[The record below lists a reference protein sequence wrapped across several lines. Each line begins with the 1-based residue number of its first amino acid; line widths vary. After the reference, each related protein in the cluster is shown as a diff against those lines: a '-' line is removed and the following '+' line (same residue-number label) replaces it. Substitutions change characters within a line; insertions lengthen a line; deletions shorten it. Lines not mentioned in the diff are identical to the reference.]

1 MITLIQGGHLYG
13 PEDLGTK
20 DLLAINGK
28 IERIAD
34 EVKLS
39 DGAFRG
45 AEIVPAKGKLVF
57 PGFIDQHV
65 HTIGG
70 GGSGGPLTRV
80 KEVYFRD
87 VVKSGITTLVGT
99 LGTDTVSR
107 SLETLLVKAK
117 ALNLSGLNSFIYTGS
132 LHFPPPTLTGSVEK
146 DIVLIS
152 EVVGLKAG
160 LGETVFARPDLRELE
175 NLFTEVKRAGS
186 LSGKNAVVH
195 VHMAA
200 SAREWIQTIESILEG
215 RDLSPQIVVLT
226 HVNRSPELLE
236 RSFAYARKGGRID
249 VTTCVRPPERP
260 TAVKPSKALRRYLDE
275 GLPPEHITF
284 TSDGNASRVL
294 ANGVVDYTRV
304 GSLLDEFRDCV
315 QKEGIPLPQALAVVT
330 RNAADRL
337 GLAKERGVLR
347 EGSFA
352 DLALFTQNLELSDLM
367 AGGKWLLRDGI
378 VAPVDPLE

>member
-1 MITLIQGGHLYG
+1 MVTLIQGGHLYG
-13 PEDLGTK
+13 PEDLGSQ

-28 IERIAD
+28 IERIAGGI
-34 EVKLS
+34 KLS
-39 DGAFRG
+39 DEVFRR

-70 GGSGGPLTRV
+70 GGSGGPLTRA

-99 LGTDTVSR
+99 LGTDAISR

-117 ALNLSGLNSFIYTGS
+117 ALSQSGLTSFIYTGS
-132 LHFPPPTLTGSVEK
+132 LLFPPVTLTGSVEK

-152 EVVGLKAG
+152 EVMGVKAG
-160 LGETVFARPDLRELE
+160 FGEAVFARPDLRELE

-186 LSGKNAVVH
+186 MSGKSAVVH

-200 SAREWIQTIESILEG
+200 SAQEWVPTIESILEG
-215 RDLSPQIVVLT
+215 RDLSRQLVVLT
-226 HVNRSPELLE
+226 HVNRSSALLE

-249 VTTCVRPPERP
+249 ATTCVRPPERP
-260 TAVKPSKALRRYLDE
+260 TAVKPSKVLRRYLEE
-275 GLPPEHITF
+275 GLPPGSLTF
-284 TSDGNASRVL
+284 TSDGNASRIL
-294 ANGVVDYTRV
+294 EGGVVDYTRV
-304 GSLLDEFRDCV
+304 GTLLEEFRDCV
-315 QKEGIPLPQALAVVT
+315 QQEGIPLPQALAVVT

-352 DLALFTQNLELSDLM
+352 DLGLFTENLELTDLM
-367 AGGKWLLRDGI
+367 AGGRWLLRNGVVEPI
-378 VAPVDPLE
+378 DPME

>member
-20 DLLAINGK
+20 DLLVINGK
-28 IERIAD
+28 IERMAD
-34 EVKLS
+34 EIKLS
-39 DGAFRG
+39 EEVFRR
-45 AEIVPAKGKLVF
+45 AEIVPAGGKLAF

-65 HTIGG
+65 HTTGG

-132 LHFPPPTLTGSVEK
+132 LLFPPATLTGSVEK

-152 EVVGLKAG
+152 EVVGVKAG
-160 LGETVFARPDLRELE
+160 VGETVFARPDLRELE

-200 SAREWIQTIESILEG
+200 SAQEWVQTIESILEG
-215 RDLSPQIVVLT
+215 RDLPTQLVVLT
-226 HVNRSPELLE
+226 HVNRSPVLLE

-249 VTTCVRPPERP
+249 ATTCVRPPERP
-260 TAVKPSKALRRYLDE
+260 TAVKPSKVLRRYLDE
-275 GLPPEHITF
+275 GLPPENLTF
-284 TSDGNASRVL
+284 TSDGNASRIL
-294 ANGVVDYTRV
+294 ADGVVDYTRV
-304 GSLLDEFRDCV
+304 GSLLEEFRDCV

-337 GLAKERGVLR
+337 GLAKERGILR
-347 EGSFA
+347 EGAFA
-352 DLALFTQNLELSDLM
+352 DLALFTQNLELTDLM
-367 AGGKWLLRDGI
+367 AGGKWLLRNGV
-378 VAPVDPLE
+378 VAPMDPLE